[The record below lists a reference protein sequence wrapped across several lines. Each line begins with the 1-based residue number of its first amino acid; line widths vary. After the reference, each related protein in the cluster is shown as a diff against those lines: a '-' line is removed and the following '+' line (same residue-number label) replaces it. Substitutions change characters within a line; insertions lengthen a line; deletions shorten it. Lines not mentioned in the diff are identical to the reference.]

1 MLSILQA
8 QDMNE
13 AARQYIHE
21 RYGESVLWS
30 MPWIVA
36 ELLSRLVH
44 GYTQEMC
51 EEWLLARYS
60 LIPLAAG

>member
-1 MLSILQA
+1 MEHLLEA

-21 RYGESVLWS
+21 RYGEAVLWS

-36 ELLSRLVH
+36 ELISKLVH
-44 GYTQEMC
+44 GFTQEMC
-51 EEWLLARYS
+51 EEWLLVRYS
-60 LIPLAAG
+60 ISPLA